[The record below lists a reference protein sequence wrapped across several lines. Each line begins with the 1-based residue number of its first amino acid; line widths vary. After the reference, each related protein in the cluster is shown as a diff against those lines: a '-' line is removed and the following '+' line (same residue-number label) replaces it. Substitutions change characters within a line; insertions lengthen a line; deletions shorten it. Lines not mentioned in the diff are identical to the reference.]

1 MQKANALGVLIL
13 GVVGVILSTAN
24 AHESKRGTPGF
35 ILLPERPVIL
45 TRVLAPVGRKLSL
58 SSDYVRLNMTRPPV
72 RKTWRNG
79 DG

>member
-13 GVVGVILSTAN
+13 GVVGVVLSIAN
-24 AHESKRGTPGF
+24 AHESKRGTLGF
-35 ILLPERPVIL
+35 ILLPERPLIL
-45 TRVLAPVGRKLSL
+45 TKVLTPVGRMLSL
-58 SSDYVRLNMTRPPV
+58 SSDYARLSMTRPPV

>member
-13 GVVGVILSTAN
+13 GAVGVVLSNAN
-24 AHESKRGTPGF
+24 AHESKRNTQGF

-45 TRVLAPVGRKLSL
+45 TKFLEPVSRTLSL
-58 SSDYVRLNMTRPPV
+58 SSDYARLSMTRPPV